1 MNKSAGRTRLQ
12 RCVALQLLVMAS
24 GCVTGPRVERLV
36 PATTPAGARVEMKLG
51 HRASGTELLEAEVL
65 EVRDTAVVVLAPGRR
80 VTLIGYAAVIKA
92 RCPGLP
98 GGLEF
103 GEWTQPAEEV
113 RERLRLVSR
122 FPGGL
127 TPQLFEQLL
136 QGYGQ
141 TVLVVRLE

>member
-1 MNKSAGRTRLQ
+1 MQ
-12 RCVALQLLVMAS
+12 WPMALGFLVMAS

-51 HRASGTELLEAEVL
+51 HRATGAELLEGELL

-92 RCPGLP
+92 RCPDLP

-103 GEWTQPAEEV
+103 GEWIQPAEEV

>member
-1 MNKSAGRTRLQ
+1 MQ
-12 RCVALQLLVMAS
+12 WPMALGFVGMAS

-36 PATTPAGARVEMKLG
+36 PATTPAGARVEMTLG
-51 HRASGTELLEAEVL
+51 HRATGAELLEGELL

-98 GGLEF
+98 GGPEF
-103 GEWTQPAEEV
+103 GEWIQPAEEV

>member
-1 MNKSAGRTRLQ
+1 MHWRM
-12 RCVALQLLVMAS
+12 ALGFLGMAS

-36 PATTPAGARVEMKLG
+36 PATTPAGARVEIKLG
-51 HRASGTELLEAEVL
+51 HRASGAELLRAELLEVQ
-65 EVRDTAVVVLAPGRR
+65 DTAVVVLAPDRR
-80 VTLIGYAAVIKA
+80 LWLIAYGAILEA
-92 RCPGLP
+92 RCPDLP

-103 GEWTQPAEEV
+103 GEWIQPAEAV

>member
-1 MNKSAGRTRLQ
+1 MQWRM
-12 RCVALQLLVMAS
+12 ALGFLVMAS
-24 GCVTGPRVERLV
+24 GCVIGPRVERLV
-36 PATTPAGARVEMKLG
+36 PATTPGGARVEIKLG
-51 HRASGTELLEAEVL
+51 HRATGAELLEAELL

-80 VTLIGYAAVIKA
+80 VTLISYAAVMKA

-98 GGLEF
+98 GGPEF
-103 GEWTQPAEEV
+103 GEWIQPAEEV
-113 RERLRLVSR
+113 REQLRLVSR

-127 TPQLFEQLL
+127 TPSLLDQLL